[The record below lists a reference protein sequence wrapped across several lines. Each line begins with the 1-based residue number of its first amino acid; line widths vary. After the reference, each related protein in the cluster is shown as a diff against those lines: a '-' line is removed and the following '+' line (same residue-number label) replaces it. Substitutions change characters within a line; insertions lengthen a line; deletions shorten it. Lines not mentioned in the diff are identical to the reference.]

1 MNKYTVAIC
10 AGLLMWSVS
19 GVKAVESSESKG
31 WTFEVVPYAW
41 LQGFDGTLTIDN
53 KDYDFDQDFSD
64 LYDSVDMAAS
74 LETIARYNRWIVLG
88 QFDYASLDSDTN
100 GDKSEAVR
108 LEVDEFFGV
117 LAGGYT
123 FDISKKITIDV
134 LAGVRYAELDNTVKG
149 KLGENRELDY
159 NADSTDGIIMLRPR
173 SQLTEKLFFNPQLS
187 IGAGD
192 AELVYELQPE
202 FQYFFNET
210 VDLRVGYRRI
220 HYEFDDGD
228 NELDIDFSGFLV
240 GVGFNF

>member
-1 MNKYTVAIC
+1 LFT
-10 AGLLMWSVS
+10 WSVN
-19 GVKAVESSESKG
+19 GAETVETKG
-31 WTFEVVPYAW
+31 WKFEVTPYAW
-41 LQGFDGTLTIDN
+41 FQGFDGTLTIDN

-74 LETIARYNRWIVLG
+74 LMTIARHDRWVIFG
-88 QFDYASLDSDTN
+88 QFDYTSLDTDTN

-108 LEVDEFFGV
+108 LEVDEFFGAV
-117 LAGGYT
+117 AGGYT
-123 FDISKKITIDV
+123 FDITKKINVDV
-134 LAGVRYAELDNTVKG
+134 LAGVRYGELDNTIKG
-149 KLGENRELDY
+149 KLGENREADY
-159 NADSTDGIIMLRPR
+159 NASSTDGILMLRPR
-173 SQLTEKLFFNPQLS
+173 SQLTEKLFFNPTVS

-192 AELVYELQPE
+192 ADLVYELQPE

-228 NELDIDFSGFLV
+228 NELDVDFSGFLV